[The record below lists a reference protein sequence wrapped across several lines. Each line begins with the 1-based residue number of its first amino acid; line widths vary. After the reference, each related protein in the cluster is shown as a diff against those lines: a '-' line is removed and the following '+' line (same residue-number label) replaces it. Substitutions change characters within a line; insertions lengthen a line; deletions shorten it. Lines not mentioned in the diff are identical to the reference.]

1 MSCILRVSGKALDI
15 DALTS
20 SFAVPAH
27 RTWRIGETR
36 SVISGRVHSDSGANF
51 VASNADFDAFTQQVE
66 DATAFLESNVLAIG
80 KLASFPG
87 VEQVTLDFG
96 VAFLQESVAAF
107 SYLPPKLVA
116 LAAQARIGVEISHY
130 ACSQE
135 HGAEG

>member
-20 SFAVPAH
+20 SLAIPAH
-27 RTWRIGETR
+27 RTWRIGEAR
-36 SVISGRVHSDSGANF
+36 SVVSVRVHADSGANF
-51 VASNADFDAFTQQVE
+51 IVSNADFDAFTQQVE
-66 DATAFLESNVLAIG
+66 DATAFLQLNVLAIG

-87 VEQVTLDFG
+87 VERVTLDFG
-96 VAFLQESVAAF
+96 VELLEESVASF

-135 HGAEG
+135 RGAEG